1 MHSRT
6 KLNVVAGG
14 NLRLLLVVFAL
25 LIAIGCSKKEEPAPQ
40 PAAQPVTPAVVAI
53 AVDGVDL
60 GNQVGPDKHVV
71 TVMDVF
77 KPHDTIYAS
86 VRTSGVS
93 PSSTLN
99 AHWTYGSKGQ
109 VVNDTSQTIAPT
121 GPAVSE
127 FHITKPSGWPK
138 GDYQVVISLNGQ
150 SAATKTFKVQ

>member
-1 MHSRT
+1 MKQRT
-6 KLNVVAGG
+6 KLNGMPGSSGG
-14 NLRLLLVVFAL
+14 VLLVMLALLLA
-25 LIAIGCSKKEEPAPQ
+25 AGCSKKEEPQPQPAPQ
-40 PAAQPVTPAVVAI
+40 PVPAVVAI

-60 GNQVGPDKHVV
+60 GNRLGPDKHVV

-93 PSSTLN
+93 SNATLN

-109 VVNDTSQTIAPT
+109 VVSDTSQSIAPT
-121 GPAVSE
+121 GPAATE

-138 GDYQVVISLNGQ
+138 GDYQVVISLNGL
-150 SAATKTFKVQ
+150 SAATKSFKVE

>member
-1 MHSRT
+1 MKQRT
-6 KLNVVAGG
+6 KLNGTPSTAGM
-14 NLRLLLVVFAL
+14 LLVMLAL
-25 LIAIGCSKKEEPAPQ
+25 LMVVGCSKKEEPAPQ
-40 PAAQPVTPAVVAI
+40 PMAQPAPAVVAI

-60 GNQVGPDKHVV
+60 GNQIGPDKRVT

-77 KPHDTIYAS
+77 KPHDTIYSS

-93 PSSTLN
+93 SNATLN

-109 VVNDTSQTIAPT
+109 VVSDSSQSIAPT
-121 GPAVSE
+121 GPAVTE

-150 SAATKTFKVQ
+150 SAATKSFKVQ